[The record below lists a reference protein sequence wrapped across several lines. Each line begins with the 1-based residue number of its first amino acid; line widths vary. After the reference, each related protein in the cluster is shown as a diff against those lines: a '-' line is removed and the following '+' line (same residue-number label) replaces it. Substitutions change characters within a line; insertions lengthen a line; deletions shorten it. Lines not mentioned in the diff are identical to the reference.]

1 MTKINSRR
9 IVKPSS
15 KVIDQ
20 QFKENRIMNEEN
32 VKIAK
37 IKKSCRVG
45 KKVSGVM
52 FIVSLVAAVA
62 CFITGVWIF
71 AQGKKFDDMISEAE
85 AAGYIS
91 TTDEIGSASM
101 FSVNLG
107 SVPKNIHSDIPAVQ
121 AALDDHPMSMTYSA
135 YLGVMS
141 LSILAGAVLFFL
153 VKSIFGTIEKEE
165 TPFTAKV
172 KKRVTVAL
180 IILSALFLFTAGAG
194 FAAVCVLITWAINA
208 ILDYGITLQTQ
219 SDETL

>member
-1 MTKINSRR
+1 MFIVKKLLTKINSQR

-52 FIVSLVAAVA
+52 FIVCLVAAVA
-62 CFITGVWIF
+62 CFISGVWIF
-71 AQGKKFDDMISEAE
+71 AQGKKFDDMISEAV
-85 AAGYIS
+85 AAGYVS

-107 SVPKNIHSDIPAVQ
+107 SVPSNIHSDIPAVQ
-121 AALDDHPMSMTYSA
+121 AALIDHPMSMTYSA

-153 VKSIFGTIEKEE
+153 LKSIFGTIEKEE
-165 TPFTAKV
+165 TPFTTKV
-172 KKRVTVAL
+172 KKKVTVAL
-180 IILSALFLFTAGAG
+180 IG
-194 FAAVCVLITWAINA
+194 
-208 ILDYGITLQTQ
+208 
-219 SDETL
+219 SDNT

>member
-1 MTKINSRR
+1 
-9 IVKPSS
+9 
-15 KVIDQ
+15 
-20 QFKENRIMNEEN
+20 
-32 VKIAK
+32 
-37 IKKSCRVG
+37 
-45 KKVSGVM
+45 M

-71 AQGKKFDDMISEAE
+71 AQGKKFDDMMSEAE
-85 AAGYIS
+85 AAGYVS

-194 FAAVCVLITWAINA
+194 FAAVCALITWAINA